1 MKNLYFLPSPPKLL
15 DFVGGAEPMKCVKD
29 RYMIQDECQETV
41 IKKKRAIKVL
51 EQKKMDIAAGLL
63 SISAMIQS
71 QVNSSKSNSLT
82 EQAMISANLMSLF
95 QIEKDAMIYG
105 ILSSSKKLDKIFS
118 NIQDLISLK
127 NELEERVTC
136 ILSDYTQLMNQVSL
150 VATLMLIVTSGTLG
164 SLLGNTENQVKW
176 KIDIFVI
183 SCVFTMII
191 SVCAVVE
198 SFFTSM
204 LIYESEAKF
213 SAGMMS
219 KNTLRTFNSEEL
231 ASINKSFAF
240 VVITFFLSFL
250 TFPFTILSMI
260 YVGLGLSNFDIGG
273 DSRMAA
279 MNPVFNAS
287 INTLSSF
294 EPEYVS
300 IALTLSSLIAMFYIL
315 FLWRF
320 FGTYLKWIA
329 WPCDCCCILKKTLL
343 LTPLIV
349 TTEEYDELQDKLHGF
364 IAKWCETYNTFIQSL
379 NSSEIFITLND
390 GDDGNEEINRMS
402 KDLNG
407 IFNSYKLVIIENIKE
422 TQGTRFETVQS
433 IKKVNESRKSS
444 KDGIDL
450 TKTDEKNNI
459 KINYTEME
467 PLLF

>member
-1 MKNLYFLPSPPKLL
+1 MS
-15 DFVGGAEPMKCVKD
+15 
-29 RYMIQDECQETV
+29 
-41 IKKKRAIKVL
+41 
-51 EQKKMDIAAGLL
+51 IAAGVAGLL

-82 EQAMISANLMSLF
+82 EQAMLSANLMSLF
-95 QIEKDAMIYG
+95 QIEKDAMLYG
-105 ILSSSKKLDKIFS
+105 ITSSSKKLDKIFS

-164 SLLGNTENQVKW
+164 ALLGNTENQVKW
-176 KIDIFVI
+176 KIDMFVI

-219 KNTLRTFNSEEL
+219 RNNLRTFNSKEL

-250 TFPFTILSMI
+250 TFPFTILSMV

-287 INTLSSF
+287 INTLASF

-300 IALTLSSLIAMFYIL
+300 IALTLSGLIIVFYIL

-320 FGTYLKWIA
+320 FSTYLKWIA
-329 WPCDCCCILKKTLL
+329 WPWDCCGLKRTLL

-349 TTEEYDELQDKLHGF
+349 TTQEYNELQDKLHGF
-364 IAKWCETYNTFIQSL
+364 IENWCKMYRTFNTALKDPQLVHKSGGDEEFQRMDDSL
-379 NSSEIFITLND
+379 
-390 GDDGNEEINRMS
+390 
-402 KDLNG
+402 KD
-407 IFNSYKLVIIENIKE
+407 IYNSYKLVIIENIKE
-422 TQGTRFETVQS
+422 TQETRFNTVQS
-433 IKKVNESRKSS
+433 IKKVNESRRNGRARNGRASS
-444 KDGIDL
+444 RNIEM
-450 TKTDEKNNI
+450 KTFQ
-459 KINYTEME
+459 YTETE

>member
-1 MKNLYFLPSPPKLL
+1 MS
-15 DFVGGAEPMKCVKD
+15 
-29 RYMIQDECQETV
+29 
-41 IKKKRAIKVL
+41 
-51 EQKKMDIAAGLL
+51 IAAGIAGLL

-82 EQAMISANLMSLF
+82 EQAMLSANLMSLF
-95 QIEKDAMIYG
+95 QIKKDAMLYG
-105 ILSSSKKLDKIFS
+105 ITTSSKKLDKIFE

-164 SLLGNTENQVKW
+164 ALLGNTENQVKW
-176 KIDIFVI
+176 KIDMFVI

-219 KNTLRTFNSEEL
+219 REGLRTFNSKEL
-231 ASINKSFAF
+231 TSINKSFAF

-250 TFPFTILSMI
+250 TFPFTILSMG
-260 YVGLGLSNFDIGG
+260 YVGLGLSNFNIGG
-273 DSRMAA
+273 DSRIAA

-287 INTLSSF
+287 INTLSFF

-300 IALTLSSLIAMFYIL
+300 VALSLTCLVAVFYLL

-320 FGTYLKWIA
+320 FSTYLKWIA
-329 WPCDCCCILKKTLL
+329 WPWDCCGILKQTLL

-349 TTEEYDELQDKLHGF
+349 TTQEYDELQDELH
-364 IAKWCETYNTFIQSL
+364 TFIGNWFKMYRTFNTELETAQIAML
-379 NSSEIFITLND
+379 NEP
-390 GDDGNEEINRMS
+390 NEEFQKMERSLKNMY
-402 KDLNG
+402 N
-407 IFNSYKLVIIENIKE
+407 NYKLVIIENINE
-422 TQGTRFETVQS
+422 TQKTRFRTIQS
-433 IKKVNESRKSS
+433 IKKVNESRRNSGTSSKSS
-444 KDGIDL
+444 RRNSGTSSKSRNIEM
-450 TKTDEKNNI
+450 KTFDYNEND
-459 KINYTEME
+459 
-467 PLLF
+467 PLFF

>member
-1 MKNLYFLPSPPKLL
+1 MSIS
-15 DFVGGAEPMKCVKD
+15 AS
-29 RYMIQDECQETV
+29 IS
-41 IKKKRAIKVL
+41 
-51 EQKKMDIAAGLL
+51 GLL
-63 SISAMIQS
+63 GLGAMIQS

-82 EQAMISANLMSLF
+82 EQAMLSANLMSLF
-95 QIEKDAMIYG
+95 QIEKDAMLYG
-105 ILSSSKKLDKIFS
+105 ITSSSKKLDKIFE

-164 SLLGNTENQVKW
+164 ALLGNTENQVKW
-176 KIDIFVI
+176 KIDMFVI

-219 KNTLRTFNSEEL
+219 RNNLRTFNSKEL

-250 TFPFTILSMI
+250 IFPFTILSMV
-260 YVGLGLSNFDIGG
+260 YVGLGLSNFYIGG

-300 IALTLSSLIAMFYIL
+300 IALTLTCLIATFYIL

-320 FGTYLKWIA
+320 FSTYLKWIA
-329 WPCDCCCILKKTLL
+329 WPWDCCGILKRTLL

-349 TTEEYDELQDKLHGF
+349 TTQEYDELQDKLHAF
-364 IAKWCETYNTFIQSL
+364 IENWCKIYRNFNIALEDPQLVMLHKSGGDEEFQRMDDSL
-379 NSSEIFITLND
+379 
-390 GDDGNEEINRMS
+390 
-402 KDLNG
+402 KD
-407 IFNSYKLVIIENIKE
+407 IYNSYKLVIIENIKE
-422 TQGTRFETVQS
+422 TQETRFNTVQS
-433 IKKVNESRKSS
+433 IKKVNESRRNSRVRTGKARNGRASS
-444 KDGIDL
+444 KSIEM
-450 TKTDEKNNI
+450 KTFH
-459 KINYTEME
+459 YTETE

>member
-1 MKNLYFLPSPPKLL
+1 MS
-15 DFVGGAEPMKCVKD
+15 
-29 RYMIQDECQETV
+29 
-41 IKKKRAIKVL
+41 
-51 EQKKMDIAAGLL
+51 IAASISGLL
-63 SISAMIQS
+63 GLGAMIQS

-82 EQAMISANLMSLF
+82 EQAMLSANLMSLF
-95 QIEKDAMIYG
+95 QIEKDAMLYG
-105 ILSSSKKLDKIFS
+105 ITSSSKKLDKIFE

-164 SLLGNTENQVKW
+164 ALLGNTENQVKW
-176 KIDIFVI
+176 KIDMFVI

-219 KNTLRTFNSEEL
+219 RNNLRTFNSKEL

-250 TFPFTILSMI
+250 IFPFTILSMV
-260 YVGLGLSNFDIGG
+260 YVGLGLSNFYIGG

-300 IALTLSSLIAMFYIL
+300 IALTLTCLIATFYIL

-320 FGTYLKWIA
+320 FSTYLKWIA
-329 WPCDCCCILKKTLL
+329 WPWDCCGILKRTLL

-349 TTEEYDELQDKLHGF
+349 TTQEYDELQDKLHAF
-364 IAKWCETYNTFIQSL
+364 IENWCKIYRNFNIALEDPQLVMLHKSGGDEEFQRMDDSL
-379 NSSEIFITLND
+379 
-390 GDDGNEEINRMS
+390 
-402 KDLNG
+402 KD
-407 IFNSYKLVIIENIKE
+407 IYNSYKLVIIENIKE
-422 TQGTRFETVQS
+422 TQETRFNTVQS
-433 IKKVNESRKSS
+433 IKKVNESRRNGRARTGKARNGRASS
-444 KDGIDL
+444 R
-450 TKTDEKNNI
+450 NI
-459 KINYTEME
+459 EMETFNYTETE

>member
-1 MKNLYFLPSPPKLL
+1 MAY
-15 DFVGGAEPMKCVKD
+15 
-29 RYMIQDECQETV
+29 
-41 IKKKRAIKVL
+41 
-51 EQKKMDIAAGLL
+51 AAGISGLL
-63 SISAMIQS
+63 SIGAIIQS
-71 QVNSSKSNSLT
+71 QVNSSTSNSLT
-82 EQAMISANLMSLF
+82 EQAMLSANLMSLF
-95 QIEKDAMIYG
+95 QIQKDAMLYDFTT
-105 ILSSSKKLDKIFS
+105 SSKKLDKIFS

-164 SLLGNTENQVKW
+164 ALLGNTENQVKW
-176 KIDIFVI
+176 KIDMFVI

-191 SVCAVVE
+191 SVCSVVE

-219 KNTLRTFNSEEL
+219 RKNLRTFNSSEL

-250 TFPFTILSMI
+250 TFPFTILSMV
-260 YVGLGLSNFDIGG
+260 YVGLGLSNFYIDG

-287 INTLSSF
+287 VNTLSSF

-300 IALTLSSLIAMFYIL
+300 IALTLTCLIAAFYIL

-320 FGTYLKWIA
+320 FSTYLKWIA
-329 WPCDCCCILKKTLL
+329 WPWNCCGSLKESFL

-349 TTEEYDELQDKLHGF
+349 TTSEYNDLQDKLH
-364 IAKWCETYNTFIQSL
+364 TFIEHWCNVYETFKIKTASD
-379 NSSEIFITLND
+379 NSPPGVLPG
-390 GDDGNEEINRMS
+390 GDDSLKNIY
-402 KDLNG
+402 
-407 IFNSYKLVIIENIKE
+407 NSYKFVIINNIKE
-422 TQGTRFETVQS
+422 TQETRHNTVQS
-433 IKKVNESRKSS
+433 IKKVNESRTTSRVSS
-444 KDGIDL
+444 RASSRASRASPNIEM
-450 TKTDEKNNI
+450 KTFQN
-459 KINYTEME
+459 TE

>member
-1 MKNLYFLPSPPKLL
+1 
-15 DFVGGAEPMKCVKD
+15 
-29 RYMIQDECQETV
+29 
-41 IKKKRAIKVL
+41 
-51 EQKKMDIAAGLL
+51 
-63 SISAMIQS
+63 MIQS

-82 EQAMISANLMSLF
+82 EQAMLSANLMSLF
-95 QIEKDAMIYG
+95 QIEKDAMLYG
-105 ILSSSKKLDKIFS
+105 ITSSSKKLDKIFE

-164 SLLGNTENQVKW
+164 ALLGNTENQVKW
-176 KIDIFVI
+176 KIDMFVI

-219 KNTLRTFNSEEL
+219 RNNLRTFNSKEL

-250 TFPFTILSMI
+250 IFPFTILSMV
-260 YVGLGLSNFDIGG
+260 YVGLGLSNFYIGG

-300 IALTLSSLIAMFYIL
+300 IALTLTCLIATFYIL

-320 FGTYLKWIA
+320 FSTYLKWIA
-329 WPCDCCCILKKTLL
+329 WPWDCCGILKRTLL

-349 TTEEYDELQDKLHGF
+349 TTQEYDELQDKLHAF
-364 IAKWCETYNTFIQSL
+364 IENWCKIYRNFNIALEDPQLVMLHKSGGDEEFQRMDDSL
-379 NSSEIFITLND
+379 
-390 GDDGNEEINRMS
+390 
-402 KDLNG
+402 KD
-407 IFNSYKLVIIENIKE
+407 IYNSYKLVIIENIKE
-422 TQGTRFETVQS
+422 TQETRFNTVQS
-433 IKKVNESRKSS
+433 IKKVNESRRNSRVRTGKARNGRASS
-444 KDGIDL
+444 KSIEM
-450 TKTDEKNNI
+450 KTFH
-459 KINYTEME
+459 YTETE